1 MHPSKNFQHIIIYII
16 HFHYIG
22 GIHIKTFLIVDG
34 HSLAYRG
41 FHAINANLTAPDGTP
56 TSTIVGFMNML
67 YRVQDDIQPFC
78 TVAVFDA
85 AGKTFRHEIYSGY
98 KSSRPPFADDLR
110 MQIPILQEL
119 LSLCGIRVV
128 TRKGVE
134 ADDTAASIA
143 KLANR
148 EGYNVVILS
157 SDKDLFQLI
166 GDGVRIMRPV
176 KGGVAGAEIYDEK
189 SFIREY
195 GFHPASMPDYL
206 AIVGDASDNIK
217 GVHGIGEKGAKK
229 ILSQYPTIEAVY
241 ASLDSLPKS
250 QREKFSAAGMDSVIW
265 TRDNL
270 IMLRDNIFD
279 GDTNFIDDCIDTEI
293 DFDGAEKLALRLGL
307 SRVLKHIGS
316 TKSPLP
322 REFYQHGKS
331 VTPQC
336 EIMTLD
342 YKSELRDSP
351 AKFEHSPKIWDL
363 KTAYYLLHPDEAG
376 RNFPPLLEA
385 VSRSDN
391 PSETLSILA
400 GNIEAE
406 IESYDGLLHV
416 MNDIDLPVIPVLN
429 RMENHGIRID
439 PEIFAS
445 VQAEL
450 SERIAEIEYRLAD
463 ITGVRIN
470 INSSSQVSWLLFDKL
485 KFTPSGKTKGKTSY
499 STEAGVLEKLAKSP
513 NSEPPALILE
523 HRELSKMLTSF
534 VIPFQRAADND
545 GIIHTTYE
553 PAMTGTGRLSSR
565 DPNIQN
571 IPAFGEWAAKIKSGL
586 VPVNPENIFVSADY
600 SQVELRVLAYMSKE
614 ERLISAFT
622 QDRDIHSETASWV
635 FGVMPE
641 LVTPEMRRAAKMI
654 NFGLLYGMSSFG
666 LAERLGVSRHEA
678 QDIMTR
684 YFDALPNI
692 QSFID
697 SLINDAKERGY
708 SRTLAGRI
716 RPVKE
721 IPAKNS
727 GLDRALIN
735 MPIQGTAADIARMA
749 VTSFDATGA
758 AELFLQVH
766 DSLVCECPVNRA
778 DEVAEILRNVMVEAG
793 GEISL
798 LKAESKIGKS
808 LANV

>member
-1 MHPSKNFQHIIIYII
+1 M
-16 HFHYIG
+16 
-22 GIHIKTFLIVDG
+22 KTFLIVDG
-34 HSLAYRG
+34 HSLAHRG

-67 YRVQDDIQPFC
+67 YRVQDELLPDF

-85 AGKTFRHEIYSGY
+85 KGKTFRHKIYAEY
-98 KSSRPPFADDLR
+98 KEGRPPLSDDLR
-110 MQIPILQEL
+110 IQLPILQEL

-128 TRKGVE
+128 TREGVE

-143 KLANR
+143 KLARN
-148 EGYNVVILS
+148 EGYEVVILS
-157 SDKDLFQLI
+157 SDKDLFQII

-176 KGGVAGAEIYDEK
+176 KGGVSGAEIYDEK
-189 SFIREY
+189 SFVKEY

-206 AIVGDASDNIK
+206 AIMGDSSDNIK
-217 GVHGIGEKGAKK
+217 GVQGIGDKGAKK
-229 ILSQYPTIEAVY
+229 LLSQFPTIEVIY
-241 ASLDSLPKS
+241 SSLKALPKS
-250 QREKFSAAGMDSVIW
+250 QRDKLSAAGEESVIW

-270 IMLRDNIFD
+270 TLLRDDIFD
-279 GDTNFIDDCIDTEI
+279 GDSDFINDCVNCRL

-307 SRVLKHIGS
+307 SRVLKRIGS
-316 TKSPLP
+316 TKTPLP
-322 REFYQHGKS
+322 REFFPKGES

-336 EIMTLD
+336 EIMTFD
-342 YKSELRDSP
+342 YKTELRDSP
-351 AKFEHSPKIWDL
+351 EKFTHSPKIWDL
-363 KTAYYLLHPDEAG
+363 KTAYYLLHPDEAA
-376 RNFPPLLEA
+376 RNFPALVEA
-385 VSRSDN
+385 AKNSGN
-391 PSETLSILA
+391 PSESLRIAA

-406 IESYDGLLHV
+406 IESYDGLFTV
-416 MNDIDLPVIPVLN
+416 MNDIDLPIIPVLN
-429 RMENHGIRID
+429 RMEDHGIRID
-439 PEIFAS
+439 KEIFSS

-450 SERIAEIEYRLAD
+450 SQRIAEIEQRLAN

-470 INSSSQVSWLLFDKL
+470 INSSAQVSWLLFEKL
-485 KFTPSGKTKGKTSY
+485 KFEPSGKTKGKTSY

-513 NSEPPALILE
+513 NSEPPSLILE

-534 VIPFQRAADND
+534 VIPFQKFADKD
-545 GIIHTTYE
+545 GIIHTTFD

-571 IPAFGEWAAKIKSGL
+571 IPAFGEWAAKIKSGMI
-586 VPVNPENIFVSADY
+586 PVNPENVFVSADY

-614 ERLISAFT
+614 ERLIDAFT
-622 QDRDIHSETASWV
+622 HGRDIHSETASWV

-666 LAERLGVSRHEA
+666 LAERLNISRKEA
-678 QDIMTR
+678 DGIMTR

-721 IPAKNS
+721 IPAKNAA
-727 GLDRALIN
+727 LDRALIN
-735 MPIQGTAADIARMA
+735 MPIQGTAADIARKA
-749 VTSFDATGA
+749 VTAFDASGT

-766 DSLVCECPVNRA
+766 DSLVCECPANHA
-778 DEVAEILRNVMVEAG
+778 DEVAETLREIMVNAG
-793 GEISL
+793 GEVSL
-798 LKAESKIGKS
+798 LSAESKTGKN

>member
-1 MHPSKNFQHIIIYII
+1 M
-16 HFHYIG
+16 
-22 GIHIKTFLIVDG
+22 KTFLIVDG
-34 HSLAYRG
+34 HSLAHRG
-41 FHAINANLTAPDGTP
+41 FHAINANLAAPDGTP

-67 YRVQDDIQPFC
+67 YRVQDELLPDV

-85 AGKTFRHEIYSGY
+85 KGKTFRHKIYAEY
-98 KSSRPPFADDLR
+98 KEGRPPLSDDLR
-110 MQIPILQEL
+110 IQLPILQEL

-128 TRKGVE
+128 TREGVE

-143 KLANR
+143 KLARN
-148 EGYNVVILS
+148 EGYEVVILS
-157 SDKDLFQLI
+157 SDKDLFQII

-176 KGGVAGAEIYDEK
+176 KGGVSGAEIYDEK
-189 SFIREY
+189 SFVKEY

-206 AIVGDASDNIK
+206 AIMGDSSDNIK
-217 GVHGIGEKGAKK
+217 GVQGIGDKGAKK
-229 ILSQYPTIEAVY
+229 LLSQFPTIEVIY
-241 ASLDSLPKS
+241 SSLKALPKS
-250 QREKFSAAGMDSVIW
+250 QRDKLSAAGEESVIW

-270 IMLRDNIFD
+270 TLLRDDIFD
-279 GDTNFIDDCIDTEI
+279 GDSDFINDCVNCRL

-307 SRVLKHIGS
+307 SRVLKRIGS
-316 TKSPLP
+316 TKTPLP
-322 REFYQHGKS
+322 REFFPKSES

-336 EIMTLD
+336 EIMTFD
-342 YKSELRDSP
+342 YKTELRDSP
-351 AKFEHSPKIWDL
+351 EKFTHSPKIWDL
-363 KTAYYLLHPDEAG
+363 KTAYYLLHPDEAA
-376 RNFPPLLEA
+376 RNFPALVEA
-385 VSRSDN
+385 AKNSGN
-391 PSETLSILA
+391 PSESLRIAA

-406 IESYDGLLHV
+406 IESYDGLFTV
-416 MNDIDLPVIPVLN
+416 MNDIDLPIIPVLN
-429 RMENHGIRID
+429 RMEDHGIRID
-439 PEIFAS
+439 KEIFSS

-450 SERIAEIEYRLAD
+450 SQRIAEIEQRLAN

-470 INSSSQVSWLLFDKL
+470 INSSAQVSWLLFEKL
-485 KFTPSGKTKGKTSY
+485 KFEPSGKTKGKTSY

-513 NSEPPALILE
+513 NSEPPSLILE

-534 VIPFQRAADND
+534 VIPFQKFADKD
-545 GIIHTTYE
+545 GIIHTTFD

-571 IPAFGEWAAKIKSGL
+571 IPAFGEWAAKIKSGMI
-586 VPVNPENIFVSADY
+586 PVNPENVFVSADY

-614 ERLISAFT
+614 ERLIDAFT
-622 QDRDIHSETASWV
+622 HGRDIHSETASWV

-666 LAERLGVSRHEA
+666 LAERLNISRKEA
-678 QDIMTR
+678 DGIMTR

-721 IPAKNS
+721 IPAKNAA
-727 GLDRALIN
+727 LDRALIN
-735 MPIQGTAADIARMA
+735 MPIQGTAADIARKA
-749 VTSFDATGA
+749 VTAFDASGT

-766 DSLVCECPVNRA
+766 DSLVCECPANHA
-778 DEVAEILRNVMVEAG
+778 DEVAETLREIMVNAG
-793 GEISL
+793 GEVSL
-798 LKAESKIGKS
+798 LSAESKTGKN

>member
-1 MHPSKNFQHIIIYII
+1 M
-16 HFHYIG
+16 
-22 GIHIKTFLIVDG
+22 KTFLIVDG
-34 HSLAYRG
+34 HSLAHRG

-67 YRVQDDIQPFC
+67 YRVQDELLPDF

-85 AGKTFRHEIYSGY
+85 KGKTFRHKIYAEY
-98 KSSRPPFADDLR
+98 KEGRPPLSDDLR
-110 MQIPILQEL
+110 IQLPILQEL

-128 TRKGVE
+128 TREGVE

-143 KLANR
+143 KLARN
-148 EGYNVVILS
+148 EGYEVVILS
-157 SDKDLFQLI
+157 SDKDLFQII

-176 KGGVAGAEIYDEK
+176 KGGVSGAEIYDEK
-189 SFIREY
+189 SFVKEY

-206 AIVGDASDNIK
+206 AIMGDSSDNIK
-217 GVHGIGEKGAKK
+217 GVQGIGDKGAKK
-229 ILSQYPTIEAVY
+229 LLSQFPTIEVIY
-241 ASLDSLPKS
+241 SSLKALPKT
-250 QREKFSAAGMDSVIW
+250 QRDKLSAAGEESVIW

-270 IMLRDNIFD
+270 TLLRDDIFD
-279 GDTNFIDDCIDTEI
+279 GDSDFINDCVNCRL

-307 SRVLKHIGS
+307 SRVLKRIGS
-316 TKSPLP
+316 TKTPLP
-322 REFYQHGKS
+322 REFFPKGES

-336 EIMTLD
+336 EIMTFD
-342 YKSELRDSP
+342 YKTELRDSP
-351 AKFEHSPKIWDL
+351 EKFTHSPKIWDL
-363 KTAYYLLHPDEAG
+363 KTAYYLLHPDEAA
-376 RNFPPLLEA
+376 RNFPALVEA
-385 VSRSDN
+385 AKNSGN
-391 PSETLSILA
+391 PSESLRIAA

-406 IESYDGLLHV
+406 IESYDGLFTV
-416 MNDIDLPVIPVLN
+416 MNDIDLPIIPVLN
-429 RMENHGIRID
+429 RMEDHGIRID
-439 PEIFAS
+439 TEIFSS

-450 SERIAEIEYRLAD
+450 SQRIAEIEQRLAN

-470 INSSSQVSWLLFDKL
+470 INSSSQVSWLLFEKL
-485 KFTPSGKTKGKTSY
+485 KFEPSGKTKGKTSY

-513 NSEPPALILE
+513 NSEPPSLILE

-534 VIPFQRAADND
+534 VIPFQKAADKD
-545 GIIHTTYE
+545 GIIHTTFD

-571 IPAFGEWAAKIKSGL
+571 IPAFGEWAVKIKSGMI
-586 VPVNPENIFVSADY
+586 PVNPENVFVSADY

-614 ERLISAFT
+614 ERLIDAFT
-622 QDRDIHSETASWV
+622 HGRDIHSETASWV
-635 FGVMPE
+635 FSVMPE

-666 LAERLGVSRHEA
+666 LAERLNISRKEA
-678 QDIMTR
+678 DGIMTR

-721 IPAKNS
+721 IPAKS
-727 GLDRALIN
+727 TALDRALIN
-735 MPIQGTAADIARMA
+735 MPIQGTAADIARKA
-749 VTSFDATGA
+749 VTAFDASGT

-766 DSLVCECPVNRA
+766 DSLVCECPANHA
-778 DEVAEILRNVMVEAG
+778 DEVAETLREIMVKAG
-793 GEISL
+793 GEVSL
-798 LKAESKIGKS
+798 LSAESKTGKN